1 MERKYFR
8 SLTDEERK
16 QLKKSIFQK
25 LKINDIEEKRRIPV
39 IKLVA
44 IGVAASVLIAVGLL
58 TLRTGGHASSDKVLI
73 ARTAEGETKQILL
86 SDSSIVV
93 LNSGSELYSN
103 ADYASG
109 QREVFLTG
117 NGFFKVKK
125 LASQRK
131 FVVHAKTLRVT
142 VLGTQFNVN
151 ARTDQVSVDLT
162 SGKVQVNKNNDDKPA
177 FLLPGNRLKLDAD
190 GGSFTR
196 EQIDISMYSAW
207 IKGEWNFKNLTLQE
221 IALLIKEYYNVD
233 VLFKDKKKMNWQMT
247 AVIPVNT
254 LQGLLKVISATLDV
268 EISQNSNKQLTIQ

>member
-16 QLKKSIFQK
+16 QLKKNIFQK
-25 LKINDIEEKRRIPV
+25 LKINDIEEKRRFPV
-39 IKLVA
+39 MKLVA

-58 TLRTGGHASSDKVLI
+58 TFRTGERAGSDKILI
-73 ARTAEGETKQILL
+73 ARTADGETKQILL
-86 SDSSIVV
+86 SDSSVVV
-93 LNSGSELYSN
+93 LNSGSELYSS

-125 LASQRK
+125 LASKGK
-131 FVVHAKTLRVT
+131 FIVHAKTLRVT

-162 SGKVQVNKNNDDKPA
+162 SGKVQVNKNNDDKPT
-177 FLLPGNRLKLDAD
+177 FLLPGNRLKLDPD
-190 GGSFTR
+190 KGSFTR
-196 EQIDISMYSAW
+196 EQIDTSMYSAW

-233 VLFKDKKKMNWQMT
+233 VVFKDRKKMNWQMT

>member
-16 QLKKSIFQK
+16 QLKKDIFLK
-25 LKINDIEEKRRIPV
+25 LKITDSEEKRKFPV
-39 IKLVA
+39 MKFAA
-44 IGVAASVLIAVGLL
+44 IGIAASVLIAVGLL
-58 TLRTGGHASSDKVLI
+58 TLRTGERAGSDKIFI
-73 ARTAEGETKQILL
+73 ARTGEGETKQILL
-86 SDSSIVV
+86 SDSSVVV
-93 LNSGSELYSN
+93 LNSGSELYSST
-103 ADYASG
+103 DYVSG

-162 SGKVQVNKNNDDKPA
+162 SGKVQVNKINSDKPA
-177 FLLPGNRLKLDAD
+177 YLLPGDRLKLDAD
-190 GGSFTR
+190 KTSFIR
-196 EQIDISMYSAW
+196 EQIDTSMYSAW
-207 IKGEWNFKNLTLQE
+207 IKGEWNFRNLTLKE

-233 VLFKDKKKMNWQMT
+233 VVFKDTNKMNRQMT
-247 AVIPVNT
+247 AVMPVTT
-254 LQGLLKVISATLDV
+254 LQGLLKVISATLEV
-268 EISQNSNKQLTIQ
+268 EISQNSNRQIIIQ